1 MNIFLGPKKV
11 IHSLRRAASL
21 PSTALR
27 YGYFIF
33 VRSRPEPGVIRHG
46 VSYKRQIALTFDDGP
61 TSNFTSAILDIL
73 KAYNVKATFFLVGKF
88 AKRHHELCRRILN
101 EGHEI
106 GNHTYSHRNMLSK
119 MPFQIKREIESAEQA
134 IVEASGVKPKYFRPP
149 MGMYNRFVKRIAL
162 EQGYSM
168 VLWNIK
174 TFDSS
179 INIRGH
185 RHIISK
191 IQRLAKPGDIILLHD
206 SKNRIKNVMDR
217 KATLKALPK
226 IIDALLSMG
235 LKPVTLSELL
245 KESEGIGGSKH
256 ELYAS
261 FS

>member
-1 MNIFLGPKKV
+1 MNISLSPKKV
-11 IHSLRRAASL
+11 IHSLKKAASL
-21 PSTALR
+21 PSTVLR
-27 YGYFIF
+27 YSYFLV

-46 VSYKRQIALTFDDGP
+46 FPYKRQMALTFDDGP
-61 TSNFTSAILDIL
+61 TPNFTPAVLDVL

-88 AKRHHELCRRILN
+88 VKKYPEICRRIIK

-106 GNHTYSHRNMLSK
+106 GNHTYSHGNLLSK
-119 MPFQIKREIESAEQA
+119 MPVQIRREIEKGEQA
-134 IVEASGVKPKYFRPP
+134 IVKVTGIKPKYFRPP
-149 MGMYNRFVKRIAL
+149 MDFYNRFVKRIAI

-168 VLWNIK
+168 VLWNIR

-179 INIRGH
+179 ISIRGH

-226 IIDALLSMG
+226 IIDALLAMG

-245 KESEGIGGSKH
+245 KGG
-256 ELYAS
+256 
-261 FS
+261 